1 MQGRIDQ
8 RIAELDLALTAETRA
23 NVVARITH
31 EEEARG
37 PKTAVSGFD
46 LTFSVPKSVSALWGL
61 ADADLQTQLVQAHH
75 DAVAEV
81 LEFFE
86 REIAVTR
93 AGANARNGAVAQ
105 HEVAG
110 VAATAYDHWDSRCGD
125 PQLHT
130 HVVVSNKVRTVYDQ
144 KWRSLDSIPIHRSVV
159 AISRS
164 EERRVGKEC
173 VSTCRSR
180 WSPYH

>member
-86 REIAVTR
+86 REIAVTM
-93 AGANARNGAVAQ
+93 AGANARHGAVAQ
-105 HEVAG
+105 HAAAV
-110 VAATAYDHWDSRCGD
+110 VAATAYDHWASRCGD
-125 PQLHT
+125 PQRPT
-130 HVVVSNKVRTVYDQ
+130 HLLVSNEARTHHHH
-144 KWRSLDSIPIHRSVV
+144 KCP
-159 AISRS
+159 
-164 EERRVGKEC
+164 
-173 VSTCRSR
+173 T
-180 WSPYH
+180 PN